1 MREDWQL
8 IRLDEYLDIQGGSQP
23 PKSNFIYE
31 PKKGYIQLLQ
41 IRDFGQKPV
50 PTYVPINMVTK
61 FCEENDVLIA
71 RYGASL
77 GRIVTGLKGAYNVA
91 LAKVIDNQELFIK
104 KYLFYLLQTSVL
116 QKPLKLISRT
126 AQNGFA
132 KHEIGHIQLP
142 LCSILEQKA
151 IVAKIEQLFS
161 ELDNGIANL
170 KTAQA
175 KLKIYRQAVLKKAF
189 EGELTKEWR
198 EKQTNLP
205 TADELLEQIKKER
218 EEHYKQQLEE
228 WKQALNEW
236 EENGKNGKKPS
247 KPTKLKDINSVDDK
261 NLLNIPNNWLY
272 ILTENISDFI
282 TKGTT
287 PTKTEL
293 FSGKGDIPFLK
304 VYNLT
309 FNTSLDF
316 DNNPT
321 YVNKETHENFL
332 KRSIVYPNDVLM
344 NIVGPPLGKVSI
356 VPDIFPEWNMNQ
368 AMVRF
373 RPYKIL
379 TSKYLA
385 YYLLA
390 HETIQRISKKAK
402 ATVGQFNLT
411 LEICREIEIPI
422 CSLSEQ
428 NKIIEEIESRL
439 SVCDKIEETIETSLA
454 KSEALRQS
462 ILKKAFEGKLLS
474 EQELENI
481 KNHPE
486 YESAEE
492 LLKRIKKERSK

>member
-161 ELDNGIANL
+161 GLDNGIANL

-189 EGELTKEWR
+189 KGELTKEWR
-198 EKQTNLP
+198 EKQKVRFDWIHTTTGEIMP
-205 TADELLEQIKKER
+205 
-218 EEHYKQQLEE
+218 
-228 WKQALNEW
+228 
-236 EENGKNGKKPS
+236 
-247 KPTKLKDINSVDDK
+247 
-261 NLLNIPNNWLY
+261 
-272 ILTENISDFI
+272 NISS
-282 TKGTT
+282 GST
-287 PTKTEL
+287 PKAEFL
-293 FSGKGDIPFLK
+293 SEDGEIQFLK
-304 VYNLT
+304 VYNL
-309 FNTSLDF
+309 NF
-316 DNNPT
+316 DGT
-321 YVNKETHENFL
+321 LNKDKDPVFTTMDIHRAQN
-332 KRSIVYPNDVLM
+332 KRAITKAGDVLI
-344 NIVGPPLGKVSI
+344 NIVGPPLGKTSMI
-356 VPDIFPEWNMNQ
+356 PLNCNLEYNINQ
-368 AMVRF
+368 AIVRF
-373 RPYKIL
+373 RPNEKIL
-379 TSKYLA
+379 PKFLSFFMQNPKTINWLEGTSKA
-385 YYLLA
+385 TA
-390 HETIQRISKKAK
+390 GQRNVKV
-402 ATVGQFNLT
+402 TT
-411 LEICREIEIPI
+411 CRLIPI
-422 CSLSEQ
+422 SLPSVSEQ
-428 NKIIEEIESRL
+428 NQIVKEIESRL
-439 SVCDKIEETIETSLA
+439 SVCDKIEETIETTLA

-474 EQELENI
+474 AHVLENI

-492 LLKRIKKERSK
+492 LLKRIQKERSKQ

>member
-161 ELDNGIANL
+161 GLDNGIANL

-189 EGELTKEWR
+189 TKETPDGHF
-198 EKQTNLP
+198 KK
-205 TADELLEQIKKER
+205 EQIINITTKVGSGSTPR
-218 EEHYKQQLEE
+218 G
-228 WKQALNEW
+228 
-236 EENGKNGKKPS
+236 GKNAYLKSGVSLIRSMNIHFDKIKYDEMAYINDEQAKKLNNVEV
-247 KPTKLKDINSVDDK
+247 KTNDV
-261 NLLNIPNNWLY
+261 LLNITGASIGRANIAPENLDGARVNQHVSIIRLKQDLMIPKFLKYYIESPDLQNW
-272 ILTENISDFI
+272 I
-282 TKGTT
+282 TKENYGTT
-287 PTKTEL
+287 RQALTKTMIL
-293 FSGKGDIPFLK
+293 
-304 VYNLT
+304 NLT
-309 FNTSLDF
+309 VPLPSL
-316 DNNPT
+316 
-321 YVNKETHENFL
+321 E
-332 KRSIVYPNDVLM
+332 
-344 NIVGPPLGKVSI
+344 
-356 VPDIFPEWNMNQ
+356 
-368 AMVRF
+368 
-373 RPYKIL
+373 
-379 TSKYLA
+379 
-385 YYLLA
+385 
-390 HETIQRISKKAK
+390 
-402 ATVGQFNLT
+402 
-411 LEICREIEIPI
+411 
-422 CSLSEQ
+422 EQ
-428 NKIIEEIESRL
+428 NQIVKEIESRL
-439 SVCDKIEETIETSLA
+439 SVCDKIEETIETTLA

-474 EQELENI
+474 AHVLEII

-486 YESAEE
+486 YESAQA
-492 LLKRIKKERSK
+492 LLERIQKERSKQ